1 MLQLRMPEP
10 GERGRGA
17 QVGEANRVP
26 NSEAGLVRSALPA
39 RGAKG
44 WGSDSAPPATEAHAA
59 RFPVP
64 GLTACLPR
72 TSGLPAGWSS
82 AR

>member
-44 WGSDSAPPATEAHAA
+44 WGSDSY
-59 RFPVP
+59 PV
-64 GLTACLPR
+64 
-72 TSGLPAGWSS
+72 
-82 AR
+82 